1 MICQYDTKYKPPRA
15 IRSTKYQQIIS
26 IGGVGS
32 VRKLYKNTVV
42 IVDVVPLRA
51 GGKRIERAN
60 RIAAMATRPVRG
72 RLQIEPCWHLRRP
85 EHETTPRIAL
95 LVQLGTAETML
106 PTLLFARV
114 GRLRDWQ
121 LVVVGREDLGDSRR
135 PINAGPLQAWWC
147 RVVRDG
153 AAVDLPAAPAST
165 RLASAT
171 Q

>member
-1 MICQYDTKYKPPRA
+1 MQA
-15 IRSTKYQQIIS
+15 LGSTKYQHVIS
-26 IGGVGS
+26 MGGWGS
-32 VRKLYKNTVV
+32 RRKLYKNTVV

-60 RIAAMATRPVRG
+60 RIATMATRPVRG

-95 LVQLGTAETML
+95 LIEPGTAETVL

-153 AAVDLPAAPAST
+153 DAVDLAAAPAPA